1 MTSYQFHRDGKI
13 ATCADGV
20 QNQGESGIDCGG
32 QCDACLGM
40 I

>member
-1 MTSYQFHRDGKI
+1 MIYYQFYLDENI